1 MSKNLFKKIG
11 ASFVAFTLAFS
22 CTSAVSATGDNSE
35 FKPTVTYNKGDYTF
49 GKISHPDKGVS
60 TTDGIVDY
68 LGGGNVGVTGQ
79 DQGATGQG
87 DAGQSYSWA
96 ATSYGDWMY
105 VGTCYA
111 ASGNTLA
118 LMDSALGSKFD
129 EEVMSAA
136 LKTLYNGTFF
146 YGHEKEDGTADDDSL
161 GILVKINVKTGEVK
175 LLMSASTTGQSP
187 TFRNAIT
194 YKDKLYFCGSVTNK
208 GLKMGL
214 PAIYCI
220 DPKTDDIK
228 CVYTGL
234 APAELGAAYKEGICS
249 GIRGMTEFNGKFIA
263 SCVGLNGPY
272 ILESTDPSAGQSSF
286 KKIATK
292 EDLFNYPAYH
302 FSDSIYGGSIW
313 EMVEFNNS
321 LYVALC
327 TGTEE
332 NKPNEKSMQSFAIVR
347 GDRKSDGTW
356 TWTPVVGDKADG
368 AKYTFGIDPER
379 TRAGACNLV
388 VYKDHL
394 YIGEYEDIEI
404 ALKDL
409 LFNTNVE
416 FMANNIEQS
425 VSLYRMDKD
434 ENMEL
439 VVGDAT
445 QMFPKGGISGISS
458 GFGHRENQYIWQ
470 SKVYDGKLYFGTFDS
485 SSLLQPL
492 GQFTN
497 GDLLKMSKEEWKSQ
511 LNYLKVFIEL
521 LLSKY
526 IEYPTQPATVA
537 ETDSSLT
544 ASEKVQKAIESAS
557 KRYSGTQ
564 TASAAS
570 DNNVETIK
578 LTTEQINTLVKGI
591 EDGSIKANS
600 LNKKISA
607 ELFTI
612 ISGMDP
618 MADSLNKKGTQEFV
632 DQYVEVYEYYNEI
645 SANIPDDLKKLFD
658 ILITATKKDN
668 LIAFGKLLKYL
679 STAQRGFDMYVT
691 SDGETFS
698 TITTNG
704 FNDPYNHGCRVFATG
719 DDWMAIGTANP
730 FYGTQLWKMTSPVKT
745 VEPTTPTD
753 PEKPDPSNPDQPS
766 EPDKP
771 SNPDQPSEP
780 DKPSNPDQ
788 PSEPDKPSNPDQPSE
803 PEKPSNPDQP
813 SEPDKPSNPDQ
824 PTEPGKPSDSDKPA
838 ITVKPSNSDKKDTTT
853 VTTKTDSKK
862 ATAKTGDST
871 DIATL
876 LVTTIGSLAL
886 LIGAAFVLRKKKTNA

>member
-1 MSKNLFKKIG
+1 
-11 ASFVAFTLAFS
+11 
-22 CTSAVSATGDNSE
+22 
-35 FKPTVTYNKGDYTF
+35 
-49 GKISHPDKGVS
+49 
-60 TTDGIVDY
+60 
-68 LGGGNVGVTGQ
+68 
-79 DQGATGQG
+79 
-87 DAGQSYSWA
+87 
-96 ATSYGDWMY
+96 
-105 VGTCYA
+105 
-111 ASGNTLA
+111 
-118 LMDSALGSKFD
+118 
-129 EEVMSAA
+129 
-136 LKTLYNGTFF
+136 
-146 YGHEKEDGTADDDSL
+146 
-161 GILVKINVKTGEVK
+161 
-175 LLMSASTTGQSP
+175 
-187 TFRNAIT
+187 
-194 YKDKLYFCGSVTNK
+194 
-208 GLKMGL
+208 
-214 PAIYCI
+214 
-220 DPKTDDIK
+220 
-228 CVYTGL
+228 
-234 APAELGAAYKEGICS
+234 
-249 GIRGMTEFNGKFIA
+249 
-263 SCVGLNGPY
+263 
-272 ILESTDPSAGQSSF
+272 
-286 KKIATK
+286 
-292 EDLFNYPAYH
+292 
-302 FSDSIYGGSIW
+302 
-313 EMVEFNNS
+313 
-321 LYVALC
+321 
-327 TGTEE
+327 
-332 NKPNEKSMQSFAIVR
+332 
-347 GDRKSDGTW
+347 
-356 TWTPVVGDKADG
+356 
-368 AKYTFGIDPER
+368 
-379 TRAGACNLV
+379 
-388 VYKDHL
+388 
-394 YIGEYEDIEI
+394 
-404 ALKDL
+404 
-409 LFNTNVE
+409 
-416 FMANNIEQS
+416 
-425 VSLYRMDKD
+425 
-434 ENMEL
+434 MEL

-780 DKPSNPDQ
+780 
-788 PSEPDKPSNPDQPSE
+788 
-803 PEKPSNPDQP
+803 EKPSNPDQP

>member
-1 MSKNLFKKIG
+1 MNNSLFKKVG
-11 ASFVAFTLAFS
+11 ASFVALTLAFS
-22 CTSAVSATGDNSE
+22 CTSAVSATGNNSE
-35 FKPTVTYNKGDYTF
+35 FTPSVTYSKGDYTF
-49 GKISHPDKGVS
+49 GKISHPDKAQA
-60 TTDGIVDY
+60 TTDGLVDY
-68 LGGGNVGVTGQ
+68 LGDGKVAVTGQ
-79 DQGATGQG
+79 DPAATGQG
-87 DAGQSYSWA
+87 DQGQSYSWA
-96 ATSYGDWMY
+96 AVGYGDWMY

-111 ASGNTLA
+111 ASGSTIQ
-118 LMDSALGSKFD
+118 LMGSALGSKLD
-129 EEVMSAA
+129 KEVMAAA

-146 YGHEKEDGTADDDSL
+146 YGHEKEDGTPDADSK
-161 GILVKINVKTGEVK
+161 GILVKINVKTGELK
-175 LLMSASTTGQSP
+175 LLMSESTTGQSP
-187 TFRNAIT
+187 TFRNAIE
-194 YKDKLYFCGSVTNK
+194 YKDKLYFCGAIANK
-208 GLKMGL
+208 GSRMSL

-234 APAELGAAYKEGICS
+234 TPAELGAAYKEGICN
-249 GIRGMTEFNGKFIA
+249 GIRGMTEFDGKFIA

-286 KKIATK
+286 KKIATMQ
-292 EDLFNYPAYH
+292 DLYNYPAYH
-302 FSDSIYGGSIW
+302 FTDSIYGGSIW

-327 TGTEE
+327 TGTLE
-332 NKPNEKSMQSFAIVR
+332 NKPDEKSMQSFAIVR

-379 TRAGACNLV
+379 TRAGACHLV

-404 ALKDL
+404 ALNDL
-409 LFNTNVE
+409 LFHTNLE

-425 VSLYRMDKD
+425 VSLYRMDKN

-439 VVGDAT
+439 IVGDAT
-445 QMFPKGGISGISS
+445 KMFPKGGISGLSS

-470 SKVYDGKLYFGTFDS
+470 SKVYDGKLYLGTFDS

-521 LLSKY
+521 VLSKY
-526 IEYPTQPATVA
+526 VEYPTQPITAA
-537 ETDSSLT
+537 ETGADEAKVEEDTEEETDLT

-557 KRYSGTQ
+557 KRYSGAQ
-564 TASAAS
+564 AASAAS

-578 LTTEQINTLVKGI
+578 LTTEQINTLVKGL
-591 EDGSIKANS
+591 EDGSIKENS
-600 LNKKISA
+600 LNNELSA

-618 MADSLNKKGTQEFV
+618 MADSLDKKGSQDFV
-632 DQYVEVYEYYNEI
+632 DQYADVYEYYNEF
-645 SANIPDDLKKLFD
+645 SSSLPDKLKALFD

-668 LIAFGKLLKYL
+668 LIAFGKLIKYL

-719 DDWMAIGTANP
+719 ADWMAIGTANP
-730 FYGTQLWKMTSPVKT
+730 FNGTQLWKMTSPVKT

-753 PEKPDPSNPDQPS
+753 PEKPKPT
-766 EPDKP
+766 EPEKP
-771 SNPDQPSEP
+771 N
-780 DKPSNPDQ
+780 
-788 PSEPDKPSNPDQPSE
+788 PSE
-803 PEKPSNPDQP
+803 PEKPNP
-813 SEPDKPSNPDQ
+813 S
-824 PTEPGKPSDSDKPA
+824 EPGKPSDTDKPN
-838 ITVKPSNSDKKDTTT
+838 ITVKPSDTDKTGTT
-853 VTTKTDSKK
+853 VTTKTDDKK
-862 ATAKTGDST
+862 GTTKTGDST
-871 DIATL
+871 DITTS
-876 LVTTIGSLAL
+876 LVATIGSLAL
-886 LIGAAFVLRKKKTNA
+886 LVGCAYVLRKKKVRA

>member
-1 MSKNLFKKIG
+1 MKHSLFKKFG
-11 ASFVAFTLAFS
+11 ASFVALTLAFS
-22 CTSAVSATGDNSE
+22 CTSAVSAAGDTSE
-35 FKPTVTYNKGDYTF
+35 FQPKVTYSNGNYTF
-49 GKISHPDKGVS
+49 AKLSHPDKAVS
-60 TTDGIVDY
+60 TPDGIVDY
-68 LGGGNVGVTGQ
+68 LGGGNVGVTGEN
-79 DQGATGQG
+79 GATGQG
-87 DAGQSYSWA
+87 DQGQSYAWSA
-96 ATSYGDWMY
+96 ASYGDWMY

-111 ASGNTLA
+111 AMGNTLT
-118 LMDSALGSKFD
+118 LMDTTLGDKFD
-129 EEVMSAA
+129 KEVMTAA
-136 LKTLYNGTFF
+136 LKAMFNGTFF
-146 YGHEKEDGTADDDSL
+146 YGHEKEDGTADEDSD
-161 GILVKINVKTGEVK
+161 GILIKVNVKTGETK
-175 LLMSASTTGQSP
+175 LLMSKSLNGKGP
-187 TFRNAIT
+187 LFRNAMR
-194 YKDKLYFCGSVTNK
+194 YKDKLYFCGAVAEK
-208 GLKMGL
+208 GSRASL
-214 PAIYCI
+214 PSIYCI

-228 CVYTGL
+228 RVYTGMTL
-234 APAELGAAYKEGICS
+234 QEYGQAYKEGYNT
-249 GIRGMTEFNGKFIA
+249 GIRGMTVFDGKFIA

-302 FSDSIYGGSIW
+302 FTDSIYGGSIW

-327 TGTEE
+327 TGTLE
-332 NKPNEKSMQSFAIVR
+332 NKPDEKSMQSFAIVR

-356 TWTPVVGDKADG
+356 KWTPVVGDKADG

-404 ALKDL
+404 ALNDL
-409 LFNTNVE
+409 LFKTNVE

-425 VSLYRMDKD
+425 VSLYRMDKN

-439 VVGDAT
+439 IVGDAT
-445 QMFPKGGISGISS
+445 KMFPKGGISGISS

-485 SSLLQPL
+485 SSLLQPI
-492 GQFTN
+492 GQLSN

-526 IEYPTQPATVA
+526 IEYPTQPITAA
-537 ETDSSLT
+537 ETDSDEAKVEEDTKEVDLT

-557 KRYSGTQ
+557 KRYSGAQ

-570 DNNVETIK
+570 NDNVETIK
-578 LTTEQINTLVKGI
+578 LTTEQINSLVKGL

-600 LNKKISA
+600 LNTELSA
-607 ELFTI
+607 DLFTI

-618 MADSLNKKGTQEFV
+618 MADSLNEKGSQDFV
-632 DQYVEVYEYYNEI
+632 DQYADVYEYYNEF
-645 SANIPDDLKKLFD
+645 SSSLPDDVKKLFD

-704 FNDPYNHGCRVFATG
+704 FNDPYNHGLRVFATG
-719 DDWMAIGTANP
+719 ADWMAIGTANP
-730 FYGTQLWKMTSPVKT
+730 FNGTQLWKMTSPVKT
-745 VEPTTPTD
+745 VEPTKPTE
-753 PEKPDPSNPDQPS
+753 PEKPN
-766 EPDKP
+766 
-771 SNPDQPSEP
+771 
-780 DKPSNPDQ
+780 
-788 PSEPDKPSNPDQPSE
+788 PSE
-803 PEKPSNPDQP
+803 PEKPN
-813 SEPDKPSNPDQ
+813 
-824 PTEPGKPSDSDKPA
+824 PSDSEKPN
-838 ITVKPSNSDKKDTTT
+838 ITVTPSDSDKKDTTA
-853 VTTKTDSKK
+853 VTTKTDDKK
-862 ATAKTGDST
+862 GTAKTGDST
-871 DIATL
+871 DVTTSLIA
-876 LVTTIGSLAL
+876 TIGSLAL
-886 LIGAAFVLRKKKTNA
+886 LVGCAYVLRKKKIRA

>member
-1 MSKNLFKKIG
+1 MNNSLFKKVG
-11 ASFVAFTLAFS
+11 ASFVALTLAFS
-22 CTSAVSATGDNSE
+22 CTSAVSATGNNSE
-35 FKPTVTYNKGDYTF
+35 FTPSVTYSKGDYTF
-49 GKISHPDKGVS
+49 GKISHPDKAQA
-60 TTDGIVDY
+60 TTDGLVDY
-68 LGGGNVGVTGQ
+68 LGGGKVGVTGQ

-87 DAGQSYSWA
+87 DQGQSYSWA
-96 ATSYGDWMY
+96 AVGYGDWMY

-111 ASGNTLA
+111 ASGSTIQ
-118 LMDSALGSKFD
+118 LMGSALGSKLD
-129 EEVMSAA
+129 KEVMSAA

-146 YGHEKEDGTADDDSL
+146 YGHEKEDGTPDEDSK
-161 GILVKINVKTGEVK
+161 GILVKINVKTGELK
-175 LLMSASTTGQSP
+175 LLMSNSTTGQSP
-187 TFRNAIT
+187 TFRNAIE
-194 YKDKLYFCGSVTNK
+194 YKDKLYFCGAVAEK
-208 GLKMGL
+208 GSRASL
-214 PAIYCI
+214 PSIYCI

-228 CVYTGL
+228 RVYTGMTL
-234 APAELGAAYKEGICS
+234 QEYGQAYKEGYNT
-249 GIRGMTEFNGKFIA
+249 GIRGMTVFDGKFIA

-302 FSDSIYGGSIW
+302 FTDSIYGGSIW

-327 TGTEE
+327 TGTLE
-332 NKPNEKSMQSFAIVR
+332 NKPDEKSMQSFAIVR

-356 TWTPVVGDKADG
+356 KWTPVVGDKADG

-404 ALKDL
+404 ALNDL
-409 LFNTNVE
+409 LFKANIE
-416 FMANNIEQS
+416 FMANNLEQS

-445 QMFPKGGISGISS
+445 KMFPKGGISGISS

-485 SSLLQPL
+485 SSLLQPI
-492 GQFTN
+492 GQLSN

-526 IEYPTQPATVA
+526 IEYPTQPITAA
-537 ETDSSLT
+537 ETDSDEAKVEEDTKEVDLT

-557 KRYSGTQ
+557 KRYSGAQ

-570 DNNVETIK
+570 NDNVETIK
-578 LTTEQINTLVKGI
+578 LTTEQINSLVKGL

-600 LNKKISA
+600 LNTELSA
-607 ELFTI
+607 DLFTI

-618 MADSLNKKGTQEFV
+618 MADSLNEKGSQDFV
-632 DQYVEVYEYYNEI
+632 DQYADVYEYYNEF
-645 SANIPDDLKKLFD
+645 SSSLPDDVKKLFD

-704 FNDPYNHGCRVFATG
+704 FNDPYNHGLRVFATG
-719 DDWMAIGTANP
+719 ADWMAIGTANP
-730 FYGTQLWKMTSPVKT
+730 FNGTQLWKMTSPVKT
-745 VEPTTPTD
+745 VEPTKPTE
-753 PEKPDPSNPDQPS
+753 PEKPN
-766 EPDKP
+766 
-771 SNPDQPSEP
+771 
-780 DKPSNPDQ
+780 
-788 PSEPDKPSNPDQPSE
+788 PSE
-803 PEKPSNPDQP
+803 PEKPN
-813 SEPDKPSNPDQ
+813 
-824 PTEPGKPSDSDKPA
+824 PSDSEKPN
-838 ITVKPSNSDKKDTTT
+838 ITVTPSDSDKKDTTA
-853 VTTKTDSKK
+853 VTTKTDDKK
-862 ATAKTGDST
+862 GTAKTGDST
-871 DIATL
+871 DVTTSLIA
-876 LVTTIGSLAL
+876 TIGSLAL
-886 LIGAAFVLRKKKTNA
+886 LVGCAYVLRKKKIGA

>member
-1 MSKNLFKKIG
+1 MNNSLFKKVG
-11 ASFVAFTLAFS
+11 ASFVALTLAFS
-22 CTSAVSATGDNSE
+22 CTSAVSATGNNSE
-35 FKPTVTYNKGDYTF
+35 FTPSVTYSKGDYTF
-49 GKISHPDKGVS
+49 GKISHPDKAQA
-60 TTDGIVDY
+60 TTDGLVDY
-68 LGGGNVGVTGQ
+68 LGGGKVGVTGQ

-87 DAGQSYSWA
+87 DQGQSYSWA
-96 ATSYGDWMY
+96 AVGYGDWMY

-111 ASGNTLA
+111 ASGSTIQ
-118 LMDSALGSKFD
+118 LMGSALGSKLD
-129 EEVMSAA
+129 KEVMSAA

-146 YGHEKEDGTADDDSL
+146 YGHEKEDGTPDEDSK
-161 GILVKINVKTGEVK
+161 GILVKINVKTGELK
-175 LLMSASTTGQSP
+175 LLMSNSTTGQSP
-187 TFRNAIT
+187 TFRNAIE
-194 YKDKLYFCGSVTNK
+194 YKDKLYFCGAVAEK
-208 GLKMGL
+208 GSRASL
-214 PAIYCI
+214 PSIYCI

-228 CVYTGL
+228 RVYTGMTL
-234 APAELGAAYKEGICS
+234 QEYGQAYKEGYNT
-249 GIRGMTEFNGKFIA
+249 GIRGMTVFDGKFIA

-272 ILESTDPSAGQSSF
+272 ILESTNPSAGQSSF

-302 FSDSIYGGSIW
+302 FTDSIYGGSIW

-327 TGTEE
+327 TGTLE
-332 NKPNEKSMQSFAIVR
+332 NKPDEKSMQSFAIVR

-356 TWTPVVGDKADG
+356 KWTPVVGDKADG

-404 ALKDL
+404 ALNDL
-409 LFNTNVE
+409 LFKTNVE

-425 VSLYRMDKD
+425 VSLYRMDKN

-439 VVGDAT
+439 IVGDAT
-445 QMFPKGGISGISS
+445 KMFPKGGISGISS

-485 SSLLQPL
+485 SSLLQPI
-492 GQFTN
+492 GQLSN

-526 IEYPTQPATVA
+526 IEYPTQPITAA
-537 ETDSSLT
+537 ETDSDEAKVEEDTKEVDLT

-557 KRYSGTQ
+557 KRYSGAQ

-570 DNNVETIK
+570 NDNVETIK
-578 LTTEQINTLVKGI
+578 LTTEQINSLVKGL

-600 LNKKISA
+600 LNTELSA
-607 ELFTI
+607 DLFTI

-618 MADSLNKKGTQEFV
+618 MADSLNEKGSQDFV
-632 DQYVEVYEYYNEI
+632 DQYADVYEYYNEF
-645 SANIPDDLKKLFD
+645 SSSLPDDVKKLFD

-704 FNDPYNHGCRVFATG
+704 FNDPYNHGLRVFATG
-719 DDWMAIGTANP
+719 ADWMAIGTANP
-730 FYGTQLWKMTSPVKT
+730 FNGTQLWKMISPVKI
-745 VEPTTPTD
+745 VEPTKPTE
-753 PEKPDPSNPDQPS
+753 PEKPN
-766 EPDKP
+766 
-771 SNPDQPSEP
+771 
-780 DKPSNPDQ
+780 
-788 PSEPDKPSNPDQPSE
+788 PSE
-803 PEKPSNPDQP
+803 PEKPN
-813 SEPDKPSNPDQ
+813 
-824 PTEPGKPSDSDKPA
+824 PSDSEKPN
-838 ITVKPSNSDKKDTTT
+838 ITVTPSDSDKKDTTA
-853 VTTKTDSKK
+853 VTTKTDDKK
-862 ATAKTGDST
+862 GTAKTGDST
-871 DIATL
+871 D
-876 LVTTIGSLAL
+876 VTTSLIAIIGSLAL
-886 LIGAAFVLRKKKTNA
+886 LVGCAYVLRKKKIRA

>member
-1 MSKNLFKKIG
+1 MNNSLFKKVG
-11 ASFVAFTLAFS
+11 ASFVALTLAFS
-22 CTSAVSATGDNSE
+22 CTSAVSATGNNSE
-35 FKPTVTYNKGDYTF
+35 FTPSVTYSKGDYTF
-49 GKISHPDKGVS
+49 GKISHPDKAQA
-60 TTDGIVDY
+60 TTDGLVDY
-68 LGGGNVGVTGQ
+68 LGGGKVGVTGQ

-87 DAGQSYSWA
+87 DQGQSYSWA
-96 ATSYGDWMY
+96 AVGYGDWMY

-111 ASGNTLA
+111 ASGSTIQ
-118 LMDSALGSKFD
+118 LMGSALGSKLD
-129 EEVMSAA
+129 KEVMSAA

-146 YGHEKEDGTADDDSL
+146 YGHEKEDGTPDEDSK
-161 GILVKINVKTGEVK
+161 GILVKINVKTGELK
-175 LLMSASTTGQSP
+175 LLMSNSTTGQSP
-187 TFRNAIT
+187 TFRNAIE
-194 YKDKLYFCGSVTNK
+194 YKDKLYFCGAVAEK
-208 GLKMGL
+208 GSRASL
-214 PAIYCI
+214 PSIYCI

-228 CVYTGL
+228 RVYTGMTL
-234 APAELGAAYKEGICS
+234 QEYGQAYKEGYNT
-249 GIRGMTEFNGKFIA
+249 GIRGMTVFDGKFIA

-302 FSDSIYGGSIW
+302 FTDSIYGGSIW

-327 TGTEE
+327 TGTLE
-332 NKPNEKSMQSFAIVR
+332 NKPDEKSMQSFAIVR

-356 TWTPVVGDKADG
+356 KWTPVVGDKADG

-404 ALKDL
+404 ALNDL
-409 LFNTNVE
+409 LFKTNVE

-425 VSLYRMDKD
+425 VSLYRMDKN

-439 VVGDAT
+439 IVGDAT
-445 QMFPKGGISGISS
+445 KMFPKGGISGISS

-485 SSLLQPL
+485 SSLLQPI
-492 GQFTN
+492 GQLSN

-526 IEYPTQPATVA
+526 IEYPTQPITAA
-537 ETDSSLT
+537 ETDSDEAKVEEDTKDVNLT

-557 KRYSGTQ
+557 KRYSGAQ

-570 DNNVETIK
+570 NDNVETIK
-578 LTTEQINTLVKGI
+578 LTTEQINSLVKGL

-600 LNKKISA
+600 LNTELSA
-607 ELFTI
+607 DLFTI

-618 MADSLNKKGTQEFV
+618 MADSLNEKGSQDFV
-632 DQYVEVYEYYNEI
+632 DQYADVYEYYNEF
-645 SANIPDDLKKLFD
+645 SSSLPDDVKKLFD

-704 FNDPYNHGCRVFATG
+704 FNDPCNHGLRVFATG
-719 DDWMAIGTANP
+719 ADWMAIGTANP
-730 FYGTQLWKMTSPVKT
+730 FNGTQLWKMTSPVKT
-745 VEPTTPTD
+745 VEPTKPTE
-753 PEKPDPSNPDQPS
+753 PEKPN
-766 EPDKP
+766 
-771 SNPDQPSEP
+771 
-780 DKPSNPDQ
+780 
-788 PSEPDKPSNPDQPSE
+788 PSE
-803 PEKPSNPDQP
+803 PEKPN
-813 SEPDKPSNPDQ
+813 
-824 PTEPGKPSDSDKPA
+824 PSDSEKPN
-838 ITVKPSNSDKKDTTT
+838 ITVTPSDSDKKDTTA
-853 VTTKTDSKK
+853 VTTKTDDKK
-862 ATAKTGDST
+862 GTAKTGDST
-871 DIATL
+871 DVTTSLIA
-876 LVTTIGSLAL
+876 TIGSLAL
-886 LIGAAFVLRKKKTNA
+886 LVGCAYVLRKKKIRA

>member
-1 MSKNLFKKIG
+1 MNKSLFKRIG

-22 CTSAVSATGDNSE
+22 CTSAVSATGDTSE
-35 FKPTVTYNKGDYTF
+35 FKPSVTYSRGDYTF
-49 GKISHPDKGVS
+49 GKISHPDKAQA
-60 TTDGIVDY
+60 TTDGLVDY
-68 LGGGNVGVTGQ
+68 LGGGKVGVTGQ

-87 DAGQSYSWA
+87 DQGQSYSWA
-96 ATSYGDWMY
+96 AVGYGDWMY

-111 ASGNTLA
+111 ASGSTIQ
-118 LMDSALGSKFD
+118 LMGSALGSKLD
-129 EEVMSAA
+129 KEVMSAA

-146 YGHEKEDGTADDDSL
+146 YGHEKEDGTPDEDSK
-161 GILVKINVKTGEVK
+161 GILVKINVKTGELK
-175 LLMSASTTGQSP
+175 LLMSNSTTGQSP
-187 TFRNAIT
+187 TFRNAIE
-194 YKDKLYFCGSVTNK
+194 YKDKLYFCGAVAEK
-208 GLKMGL
+208 GSRAAL
-214 PAIYCI
+214 PSIYCV

-228 CVYTGL
+228 RVYTGMTL
-234 APAELGAAYKEGICS
+234 QEYGQAYKEGYNT
-249 GIRGMTEFNGKFIA
+249 GVRGMTVFDGKFIA

-302 FSDSIYGGSIW
+302 FTDSIYGGSIW

-327 TGTEE
+327 TGTLE
-332 NKPNEKSMQSFAIVR
+332 NKPDEKSMQSFAIVR

-356 TWTPVVGDKADG
+356 KWTPVVGDKADG

-404 ALKDL
+404 ALNDL
-409 LFNTNVE
+409 LFKTNVE

-425 VSLYRMDKD
+425 VSLYRMDKN

-439 VVGDAT
+439 IVGDAT
-445 QMFPKGGISGISS
+445 KMFPKGGISGISS

-485 SSLLQPL
+485 SSLLQPI
-492 GQFTN
+492 GQLSN

-526 IEYPTQPATVA
+526 IEYPTQPITAA
-537 ETDSSLT
+537 ETDSDEAKVEEDTKEVDLT

-557 KRYSGTQ
+557 KRYSGAQ

-570 DNNVETIK
+570 NDDVETIK
-578 LTTEQINTLVKGI
+578 LTTEQINTLVKGL

-600 LNKKISA
+600 LNNELSS

-618 MADSLNKKGTQEFV
+618 MADSLNKKGSQDFV
-632 DQYVEVYEYYNEI
+632 DQYADVYEYYNEF
-645 SANIPDDLKKLFD
+645 SSSLPDDVKKLFD

-704 FNDPYNHGCRVFATG
+704 FNDPYNHGLRVFATG
-719 DDWMAIGTANP
+719 ADWMAIGTANP
-730 FYGTQLWKMTSPVKT
+730 FNGTQLWKMTSPVKT
-745 VEPTTPTD
+745 VEPTKPTE
-753 PEKPDPSNPDQPS
+753 PEKPN
-766 EPDKP
+766 
-771 SNPDQPSEP
+771 
-780 DKPSNPDQ
+780 
-788 PSEPDKPSNPDQPSE
+788 PSE
-803 PEKPSNPDQP
+803 PEKPN
-813 SEPDKPSNPDQ
+813 
-824 PTEPGKPSDSDKPA
+824 PSDSEKPN
-838 ITVKPSNSDKKDTTT
+838 ITVTPSDSDKKDTTA
-853 VTTKTDSKK
+853 VTTKTDDKK
-862 ATAKTGDST
+862 GTAKTGDST
-871 DIATL
+871 DVTTSLIA
-876 LVTTIGSLAL
+876 TIGSLAL
-886 LIGAAFVLRKKKTNA
+886 LVGCAFVLRKKKIRA

>member
-1 MSKNLFKKIG
+1 MNNSLFKKVG
-11 ASFVAFTLAFS
+11 ASFVALTLAFS
-22 CTSAVSATGDNSE
+22 CTSAVSATGNNSE
-35 FKPTVTYNKGDYTF
+35 FTPSVTYSKGDYTF
-49 GKISHPDKGVS
+49 GKISHPDKAQA
-60 TTDGIVDY
+60 TTDGLVDY
-68 LGGGNVGVTGQ
+68 LGGGKVGVTGQ

-87 DAGQSYSWA
+87 DQGQSYSWA
-96 ATSYGDWMY
+96 AVGYGDWMY

-111 ASGNTLA
+111 ASGSTIQ
-118 LMDSALGSKFD
+118 LMGSALGSKLD
-129 EEVMSAA
+129 KEVMSAA

-146 YGHEKEDGTADDDSL
+146 YGHEKEDGTPDEDSK
-161 GILVKINVKTGEVK
+161 GILVKINVKTGELK
-175 LLMSASTTGQSP
+175 LLMSNSTTGQSP
-187 TFRNAIT
+187 TFRNAIE
-194 YKDKLYFCGSVTNK
+194 YKDKLYFCGAVAEK
-208 GLKMGL
+208 GSRASL
-214 PAIYCI
+214 PSIYCI

-228 CVYTGL
+228 RVYTGMTL
-234 APAELGAAYKEGICS
+234 QEYGQAYKEGYNT
-249 GIRGMTEFNGKFIA
+249 GIRGMTVFDGKFIA

-302 FSDSIYGGSIW
+302 FTDSIYGGSIW

-327 TGTEE
+327 TGTLE
-332 NKPNEKSMQSFAIVR
+332 NKPDEKSMQSFAIVR

-356 TWTPVVGDKADG
+356 KWTPVVGDKADG

-404 ALKDL
+404 ALNDL
-409 LFNTNVE
+409 LFKTNVE

-425 VSLYRMDKD
+425 VSLYRMDKN

-439 VVGDAT
+439 IVGDAT
-445 QMFPKGGISGISS
+445 KMFPKGGISGISS

-485 SSLLQPL
+485 SSLLQPI
-492 GQFTN
+492 GQLSN

-526 IEYPTQPATVA
+526 IEYPTQPITAA
-537 ETDSSLT
+537 ETDSDEAKVEEDTKEVDLT

-557 KRYSGTQ
+557 KRYSGAQ

-570 DNNVETIK
+570 NDNVETIK
-578 LTTEQINTLVKGI
+578 LTTEQINSLVKGL

-600 LNKKISA
+600 LNTELSA
-607 ELFTI
+607 DLFTI

-618 MADSLNKKGTQEFV
+618 MADSLNEKGSQDFV
-632 DQYVEVYEYYNEI
+632 DQYADVYEYYNEF
-645 SANIPDDLKKLFD
+645 SSSLPDDVKKLFD

-704 FNDPYNHGCRVFATG
+704 FNDPYNHGLRVFATG
-719 DDWMAIGTANP
+719 ADWMAIGTANP
-730 FYGTQLWKMTSPVKT
+730 FNGTQLWKMTSPVKT
-745 VEPTTPTD
+745 VEPTKPTE
-753 PEKPDPSNPDQPS
+753 PEKPN
-766 EPDKP
+766 
-771 SNPDQPSEP
+771 
-780 DKPSNPDQ
+780 
-788 PSEPDKPSNPDQPSE
+788 PSE
-803 PEKPSNPDQP
+803 PEKPNPFD
-813 SEPDKPSNPDQ
+813 SEKPNI
-824 PTEPGKPSDSDKPA
+824 TVTPSD
-838 ITVKPSNSDKKDTTT
+838 SDKKDTTA
-853 VTTKTDSKK
+853 VTTKTDDKK
-862 ATAKTGDST
+862 GTAKTGDST
-871 DIATL
+871 DVTTSLIA
-876 LVTTIGSLAL
+876 TIGSLAL
-886 LIGAAFVLRKKKTNA
+886 LVGCAYVLRKKKIGA

>member
-1 MSKNLFKKIG
+1 MNNSLFKKVG
-11 ASFVAFTLAFS
+11 ASFVALTLAFS
-22 CTSAVSATGDNSE
+22 CTSAVSATGNNSE
-35 FKPTVTYNKGDYTF
+35 FTPSVTYSKGDYTF
-49 GKISHPDKGVS
+49 GKISHPDKAQA
-60 TTDGIVDY
+60 TTDGLVDY
-68 LGGGNVGVTGQ
+68 LGGGKVGVTGQ

-87 DAGQSYSWA
+87 DQGQSYSWA
-96 ATSYGDWMY
+96 AVGYGDWMY

-111 ASGNTLA
+111 ASGSTIQ
-118 LMDSALGSKFD
+118 LMGSALGSKLD
-129 EEVMSAA
+129 KEVMSAA

-146 YGHEKEDGTADDDSL
+146 YGHEKEDGTPDEDSK
-161 GILVKINVKTGEVK
+161 GILVKINVKTGELK
-175 LLMSASTTGQSP
+175 LLMSNSTTGQSP
-187 TFRNAIT
+187 TFRNAIE
-194 YKDKLYFCGSVTNK
+194 YKDKLYFCGAVAEK
-208 GLKMGL
+208 GSRASL
-214 PAIYCI
+214 PSIYCI

-228 CVYTGL
+228 RVYTGMTL
-234 APAELGAAYKEGICS
+234 QEYGQAYKEGYNT
-249 GIRGMTEFNGKFIA
+249 GIRGMTVFDGKFIA

-302 FSDSIYGGSIW
+302 FTDSIYGGSIW
-313 EMVEFNNS
+313 EIVEFNNS

-327 TGTEE
+327 TGTLE
-332 NKPNEKSMQSFAIVR
+332 NKPDEKSMQSFAIVR

-356 TWTPVVGDKADG
+356 KWTPVVGDKADG

-404 ALKDL
+404 ALNDL
-409 LFNTNVE
+409 LFKTNVE

-425 VSLYRMDKD
+425 VSLYRMDKN

-439 VVGDAT
+439 IVGDAT
-445 QMFPKGGISGISS
+445 KMFPKGGISGISS

-485 SSLLQPL
+485 SSLLQPI
-492 GQFTN
+492 GQLSN

-526 IEYPTQPATVA
+526 IEYPTQPITAA
-537 ETDSSLT
+537 ETDSDEAKVEEDTKEVDLT

-557 KRYSGTQ
+557 KRYSGAQ

-570 DNNVETIK
+570 NDNVETIK
-578 LTTEQINTLVKGI
+578 LTTEQINSLVKGL

-600 LNKKISA
+600 LNTELSA
-607 ELFTI
+607 DLFTI

-618 MADSLNKKGTQEFV
+618 MADSLNEKGSQDFV
-632 DQYVEVYEYYNEI
+632 DQYADVYEYYNEF
-645 SANIPDDLKKLFD
+645 SSSLPDDVKKLFD

-704 FNDPYNHGCRVFATG
+704 FNDPYNHGLRVFATG
-719 DDWMAIGTANP
+719 ADWMAIGTANP
-730 FYGTQLWKMTSPVKT
+730 FNGTQLWKMTSPVKT
-745 VEPTTPTD
+745 VEPTKPTE
-753 PEKPDPSNPDQPS
+753 PEKPN
-766 EPDKP
+766 
-771 SNPDQPSEP
+771 
-780 DKPSNPDQ
+780 
-788 PSEPDKPSNPDQPSE
+788 PSE
-803 PEKPSNPDQP
+803 PEKPN
-813 SEPDKPSNPDQ
+813 
-824 PTEPGKPSDSDKPA
+824 PSDSEKPN
-838 ITVKPSNSDKKDTTT
+838 ITVTPSDSDKKDTTA
-853 VTTKTDSKK
+853 VTTKTDDKK
-862 ATAKTGDST
+862 GTAKTGDST
-871 DIATL
+871 DVTTSLIA
-876 LVTTIGSLAL
+876 TIGSLAL
-886 LIGAAFVLRKKKTNA
+886 LVGCAYVLRKKKIRA

>member
-1 MSKNLFKKIG
+1 MNNSLFKKVG
-11 ASFVAFTLAFS
+11 ASFVALTLAFS
-22 CTSAVSATGDNSE
+22 CTSAVSATGNNSE
-35 FKPTVTYNKGDYTF
+35 FTPSVTYSKGDYTF
-49 GKISHPDKGVS
+49 GKISHPDKAQA
-60 TTDGIVDY
+60 TTDGLVDY
-68 LGGGNVGVTGQ
+68 LGGGKVGVTGQ

-87 DAGQSYSWA
+87 DQGQSYSWA
-96 ATSYGDWMY
+96 AVGYGDWMY

-111 ASGNTLA
+111 ASGSTIQ
-118 LMDSALGSKFD
+118 LMGSALGSKLD
-129 EEVMSAA
+129 KEVMSAA

-146 YGHEKEDGTADDDSL
+146 YGHEKEDGTPDEDSK
-161 GILVKINVKTGEVK
+161 GILVKINVKTGELK
-175 LLMSASTTGQSP
+175 LLMSNSTTGQSP
-187 TFRNAIT
+187 TFRNAIE
-194 YKDKLYFCGSVTNK
+194 YKDKLYFCGAVAEK
-208 GLKMGL
+208 GSRAAL
-214 PAIYCI
+214 PSIYCV

-228 CVYTGL
+228 RVYTGMTL
-234 APAELGAAYKEGICS
+234 QEYGQAYKEGYNT
-249 GIRGMTEFNGKFIA
+249 GIRGMTVFDGKFIA

-302 FSDSIYGGSIW
+302 FTDSIYGGSIW

-327 TGTEE
+327 TGTLE
-332 NKPNEKSMQSFAIVR
+332 NKPDEKSMQSFAIVR

-356 TWTPVVGDKADG
+356 KWTPVVGDKADG

-404 ALKDL
+404 ALNDL
-409 LFNTNVE
+409 LFKTNVE

-425 VSLYRMDKD
+425 VSLYRMDKN

-439 VVGDAT
+439 IVGDAT
-445 QMFPKGGISGISS
+445 KMFPKGGISGISS

-485 SSLLQPL
+485 SSLLQPI
-492 GQFTN
+492 GQLSN

-526 IEYPTQPATVA
+526 IEYPTQPITAA
-537 ETDSSLT
+537 ETDSDEAKVEEDTKEVDLT

-557 KRYSGTQ
+557 KRYSGAQ

-570 DNNVETIK
+570 NDNVETIK
-578 LTTEQINTLVKGI
+578 LTTEQINSLVKGL

-600 LNKKISA
+600 LNTELSA
-607 ELFTI
+607 DLFTI

-618 MADSLNKKGTQEFV
+618 MADSLNEKGSQDFV
-632 DQYVEVYEYYNEI
+632 DQYADVYEYYNEF
-645 SANIPDDLKKLFD
+645 SSSLPDDVKKLFD

-704 FNDPYNHGCRVFATG
+704 FNDPYNHGLRVFATG
-719 DDWMAIGTANP
+719 ADWMAIGTANP
-730 FYGTQLWKMTSPVKT
+730 FNGTQLWKMTSPVKT
-745 VEPTTPTD
+745 VEPTKPTE
-753 PEKPDPSNPDQPS
+753 PEKPN
-766 EPDKP
+766 
-771 SNPDQPSEP
+771 
-780 DKPSNPDQ
+780 
-788 PSEPDKPSNPDQPSE
+788 PSE
-803 PEKPSNPDQP
+803 PEKPN
-813 SEPDKPSNPDQ
+813 
-824 PTEPGKPSDSDKPA
+824 PSDSEKPN
-838 ITVKPSNSDKKDTTT
+838 ITVTPSDSDKKDTTA
-853 VTTKTDSKK
+853 VTTKNDDKK
-862 ATAKTGDST
+862 GTAKTGDST
-871 DIATL
+871 DVTTSLIA
-876 LVTTIGSLAL
+876 TIGSLAL
-886 LIGAAFVLRKKKTNA
+886 LVGCAYVLRKKKIRA

>member
-1 MSKNLFKKIG
+1 MNNSLFKKVG
-11 ASFVAFTLAFS
+11 ASFVALTLAFS
-22 CTSAVSATGDNSE
+22 CTSAVSATGNKSE
-35 FKPTVTYNKGDYTF
+35 FTPSVTYSKGDYTF
-49 GKISHPDKGVS
+49 GKISHPDKAQA
-60 TTDGIVDY
+60 TTDGLVDY
-68 LGGGNVGVTGQ
+68 LGGGKVGVTGQ

-87 DAGQSYSWA
+87 DQGQSYSWA
-96 ATSYGDWMY
+96 AVGYGDWMY

-111 ASGNTLA
+111 ASGSTIQ
-118 LMDSALGSKFD
+118 LMGSALGSKLD
-129 EEVMSAA
+129 KEVMSAA

-146 YGHEKEDGTADDDSL
+146 YGHEKEDGTPDEDSK
-161 GILVKINVKTGEVK
+161 GILVKINVKTGELK
-175 LLMSASTTGQSP
+175 LLMSNSTTGQSP
-187 TFRNAIT
+187 TFRNAIE
-194 YKDKLYFCGSVTNK
+194 YKDKLYFCGAVAEK
-208 GLKMGL
+208 GSRASL
-214 PAIYCI
+214 PSIYCI

-228 CVYTGL
+228 RVYTGMTL
-234 APAELGAAYKEGICS
+234 QEYGQAYKEGYNT
-249 GIRGMTEFNGKFIA
+249 GIRGMTVFDGKFIA

-302 FSDSIYGGSIW
+302 FTDSIYGGSIW

-327 TGTEE
+327 TGTLE
-332 NKPNEKSMQSFAIVR
+332 NKPDEKSMQSFAIVR

-356 TWTPVVGDKADG
+356 KWTPVVGDKADG

-404 ALKDL
+404 ALNDL
-409 LFNTNVE
+409 LFKTNVE

-425 VSLYRMDKD
+425 VSLYRMDKN

-439 VVGDAT
+439 IVGDAT
-445 QMFPKGGISGISS
+445 KMFPKGGISGISS

-485 SSLLQPL
+485 SSLLQPI
-492 GQFTN
+492 GQLSN

-526 IEYPTQPATVA
+526 IEYPTQPITAA
-537 ETDSSLT
+537 ETDSDEAKVEEDTKEVDLT

-557 KRYSGTQ
+557 KRYSGAQ

-570 DNNVETIK
+570 NDNVETIK
-578 LTTEQINTLVKGI
+578 LTTEQINSLVKGL
-591 EDGSIKANS
+591 EDGSINANS
-600 LNKKISA
+600 LNTELSA
-607 ELFTI
+607 DLFTI

-618 MADSLNKKGTQEFV
+618 MADSLNEKGSQDFV
-632 DQYVEVYEYYNEI
+632 DQYADVYEYYNEF
-645 SANIPDDLKKLFD
+645 SSSLPDDVKKLFD

-704 FNDPYNHGCRVFATG
+704 FNDPYNHGLRVFATG
-719 DDWMAIGTANP
+719 ADWMAIGTANP
-730 FYGTQLWKMTSPVKT
+730 FNGTQLWKMTSPVKT
-745 VEPTTPTD
+745 VEPTKPTE
-753 PEKPDPSNPDQPS
+753 PEKPN
-766 EPDKP
+766 
-771 SNPDQPSEP
+771 
-780 DKPSNPDQ
+780 
-788 PSEPDKPSNPDQPSE
+788 PSE
-803 PEKPSNPDQP
+803 PEKPN
-813 SEPDKPSNPDQ
+813 
-824 PTEPGKPSDSDKPA
+824 PSDSEKPN
-838 ITVKPSNSDKKDTTT
+838 ITVTPSDSDKKDTTA
-853 VTTKTDSKK
+853 VTTKTDDKK
-862 ATAKTGDST
+862 GTAKTGDST
-871 DIATL
+871 DVTTSLIA
-876 LVTTIGSLAL
+876 TIGSLAL
-886 LIGAAFVLRKKKTNA
+886 LVGCAYVLRKKKIRA

>member
-1 MSKNLFKKIG
+1 MNNSLFKKVG
-11 ASFVAFTLAFS
+11 ASFVALTLAFS
-22 CTSAVSATGDNSE
+22 CTSAVSATGNNSE
-35 FKPTVTYNKGDYTF
+35 FTPSVTYSKGDYTF
-49 GKISHPDKGVS
+49 GKISHPDKAQA
-60 TTDGIVDY
+60 TTDGLVDY
-68 LGGGNVGVTGQ
+68 LGGGKVGVTGQ

-87 DAGQSYSWA
+87 DQGQSYSWA
-96 ATSYGDWMY
+96 AVGYGDWMY

-111 ASGNTLA
+111 ASGSTIQ
-118 LMDSALGSKFD
+118 LMGSALGSKLD
-129 EEVMSAA
+129 KEVMSAA

-146 YGHEKEDGTADDDSL
+146 YGHEKEDGTPDEDSK
-161 GILVKINVKTGEVK
+161 GILVKINVKTGELK
-175 LLMSASTTGQSP
+175 LLMSNSTTGQSP
-187 TFRNAIT
+187 TFRNAIE
-194 YKDKLYFCGSVTNK
+194 YKDKLYFCGAVAEK
-208 GLKMGL
+208 GSRASL
-214 PAIYCI
+214 PSIYCI

-228 CVYTGL
+228 RVYTGMTL
-234 APAELGAAYKEGICS
+234 QEYGQAYKEGYNT
-249 GIRGMTEFNGKFIA
+249 GIRGMTVFDGKFIA

-302 FSDSIYGGSIW
+302 FTDSIYGGSIW

-327 TGTEE
+327 TGTLE
-332 NKPNEKSMQSFAIVR
+332 NKPDEKSMQSFAIVR

-356 TWTPVVGDKADG
+356 KWTPVVGDKADG

-404 ALKDL
+404 ALNDL
-409 LFNTNVE
+409 LFKTNVE

-425 VSLYRMDKD
+425 VSLYRMDKN

-439 VVGDAT
+439 IVGDAT
-445 QMFPKGGISGISS
+445 KMFPKGGISGISS

-485 SSLLQPL
+485 SSLLQPI
-492 GQFTN
+492 GQLSN

-526 IEYPTQPATVA
+526 IEYPTQPITAA
-537 ETDSSLT
+537 ETDSDEAKVEEDTKEVDLT

-557 KRYSGTQ
+557 KRYSGAQ

-570 DNNVETIK
+570 NDNVETIK
-578 LTTEQINTLVKGI
+578 LTTEQINSLVKGL

-600 LNKKISA
+600 LNTELSA
-607 ELFTI
+607 DLFTI

-618 MADSLNKKGTQEFV
+618 MADSLNEKGSQDFV
-632 DQYVEVYEYYNEI
+632 DQYADVYEYYNEF
-645 SANIPDDLKKLFD
+645 SSSLPDDVKKLFD

-704 FNDPYNHGCRVFATG
+704 FNDPYNHGLRVFATG
-719 DDWMAIGTANP
+719 ADWMAIGTANP
-730 FYGTQLWKMTSPVKT
+730 FNGTQLWKMTSPVKI
-745 VEPTTPTD
+745 VEPTKPTE
-753 PEKPDPSNPDQPS
+753 PEKPN
-766 EPDKP
+766 
-771 SNPDQPSEP
+771 
-780 DKPSNPDQ
+780 
-788 PSEPDKPSNPDQPSE
+788 PSE
-803 PEKPSNPDQP
+803 PEKPN
-813 SEPDKPSNPDQ
+813 
-824 PTEPGKPSDSDKPA
+824 PSDSEKPN
-838 ITVKPSNSDKKDTTT
+838 ITVTPSDSDKKDTTT
-853 VTTKTDSKK
+853 VTTKTDDKK
-862 ATAKTGDST
+862 GTAKTGDST
-871 DIATL
+871 DVTTSLIA
-876 LVTTIGSLAL
+876 TIGSLAL
-886 LIGAAFVLRKKKTNA
+886 LVGCAYVLRKKKIRA

>member
-1 MSKNLFKKIG
+1 MNKSLFKRIG
-11 ASFVAFTLAFS
+11 ASFVAVTLAFS
-22 CTSAVSATGDNSE
+22 CTSAVSATGDTSE
-35 FKPTVTYNKGDYTF
+35 FKPSVTYSRGDYTF
-49 GKISHPDKGVS
+49 GKISHPDKAQA
-60 TTDGIVDY
+60 TTDGLVDY
-68 LGGGNVGVTGQ
+68 LGGGKVGVTGQ

-87 DAGQSYSWA
+87 DQGQSYSWA
-96 ATSYGDWMY
+96 AVGYGDWMY

-111 ASGNTLA
+111 ASGSTIQ
-118 LMDSALGSKFD
+118 LMGSALGSKLD
-129 EEVMSAA
+129 KEVMSAA

-146 YGHEKEDGTADDDSL
+146 YGHEKEDGTPDEDSK
-161 GILVKINVKTGEVK
+161 GILVKINVKTGELK
-175 LLMSASTTGQSP
+175 LLMSNSTTGQSP
-187 TFRNAIT
+187 TFRNAIE
-194 YKDKLYFCGSVTNK
+194 YKDKLYFCGAVAEK
-208 GLKMGL
+208 GSRAAL
-214 PAIYCI
+214 PSIYCV

-228 CVYTGL
+228 RVYTGMTL
-234 APAELGAAYKEGICS
+234 QEYGQAYKEGYNT
-249 GIRGMTEFNGKFIA
+249 GVRGMTVFDGKFIA

-302 FSDSIYGGSIW
+302 FTDSIYGGSIW

-327 TGTEE
+327 TGTLE
-332 NKPNEKSMQSFAIVR
+332 NKPDEKSMQSFAIVR

-356 TWTPVVGDKADG
+356 KWTPVVGDKADG

-404 ALKDL
+404 ALNDL
-409 LFNTNVE
+409 LFKTNVE

-425 VSLYRMDKD
+425 VSLYRMDKN

-439 VVGDAT
+439 IVGDAT
-445 QMFPKGGISGISS
+445 KMFPKGGISGISS

-485 SSLLQPL
+485 SSLLQPI
-492 GQFTN
+492 GQLSN

-526 IEYPTQPATVA
+526 IEYPTQPITAA
-537 ETDSSLT
+537 ETDSDEAKVEEDTKEVDLT

-557 KRYSGTQ
+557 KRYSGAQ

-570 DNNVETIK
+570 NDDVETIK
-578 LTTEQINTLVKGI
+578 LTTEQINTLVKGL

-600 LNKKISA
+600 LNNELSS

-618 MADSLNKKGTQEFV
+618 MADSLNKKGSQDFV
-632 DQYVEVYEYYNEI
+632 DQYADVYEYYNEF
-645 SANIPDDLKKLFD
+645 SSSLPDDVKKLFD

-704 FNDPYNHGCRVFATG
+704 FNDPYNHGLRVFATG
-719 DDWMAIGTANP
+719 ADWMAIGTANP
-730 FYGTQLWKMTSPVKT
+730 FNGTQLWKMTSPVKT
-745 VEPTTPTD
+745 VEPTKPTEPEKPNPSD
-753 PEKPDPSNPDQPS
+753 PEKPA
-766 EPDKP
+766 
-771 SNPDQPSEP
+771 
-780 DKPSNPDQ
+780 
-788 PSEPDKPSNPDQPSE
+788 E
-803 PEKPSNPDQP
+803 PEKPSI
-813 SEPDKPSNPDQ
+813 
-824 PTEPGKPSDSDKPA
+824 TVTPSDSDK
-838 ITVKPSNSDKKDTTT
+838 KETTT
-853 VTTKTDSKK
+853 VTTKTDDKK
-862 ATAKTGDST
+862 GTAKTGDST
-871 DIATL
+871 DVTTS
-876 LVTTIGSLAL
+876 LVATIGSLAL
-886 LIGAAFVLRKKKTNA
+886 LVGCAYVLRKKKVRA

>member
-1 MSKNLFKKIG
+1 MNNSLFKKVG
-11 ASFVAFTLAFS
+11 ASFVALTLAFS
-22 CTSAVSATGDNSE
+22 CTSAVSATGNNSE
-35 FKPTVTYNKGDYTF
+35 FTPSVTYSKGDYTF
-49 GKISHPDKGVS
+49 GKISHPDKAQA
-60 TTDGIVDY
+60 TTDGLVDY
-68 LGGGNVGVTGQ
+68 LGGGKVGVTGQ

-87 DAGQSYSWA
+87 DQGQSYSWA
-96 ATSYGDWMY
+96 AVGYGDWMY

-111 ASGNTLA
+111 ASGSTIQ
-118 LMDSALGSKFD
+118 LMGSALGSKLD
-129 EEVMSAA
+129 KEVMSAA

-146 YGHEKEDGTADDDSL
+146 YGHEKEDGTPDEDSK
-161 GILVKINVKTGEVK
+161 GILVKINVKTGELK
-175 LLMSASTTGQSP
+175 LLMSNSTTGQSP
-187 TFRNAIT
+187 TFRNAIE
-194 YKDKLYFCGSVTNK
+194 YKDKLYFCGAVAEK
-208 GLKMGL
+208 GSRASL
-214 PAIYCI
+214 PSIYCI

-228 CVYTGL
+228 RVYTGMTL
-234 APAELGAAYKEGICS
+234 QEYGQAYKEGYNT
-249 GIRGMTEFNGKFIA
+249 GIRGMTVFDGKFIA

-302 FSDSIYGGSIW
+302 FTDSIYGGSIW

-327 TGTEE
+327 TGTLE
-332 NKPNEKSMQSFAIVR
+332 NKPDEKSMQSFAIVR

-356 TWTPVVGDKADG
+356 KWTPVVGDKADG

-404 ALKDL
+404 ALNDL
-409 LFNTNVE
+409 LFKTNVE

-425 VSLYRMDKD
+425 VSLYRMDKN

-439 VVGDAT
+439 IVGDAT
-445 QMFPKGGISGISS
+445 KMFPKGGISGISS

-485 SSLLQPL
+485 SSLLQPI
-492 GQFTN
+492 GQLSN

-526 IEYPTQPATVA
+526 IEYPTQPITAA
-537 ETDSSLT
+537 ETDSDEAKVEEDTKEVDLT

-557 KRYSGTQ
+557 KRYSGAQ

-570 DNNVETIK
+570 NDNVETIK
-578 LTTEQINTLVKGI
+578 LTTEQINSLVKGL

-600 LNKKISA
+600 LNTELSA
-607 ELFTI
+607 DLFTI

-618 MADSLNKKGTQEFV
+618 MADSLNEKGSQDFV
-632 DQYVEVYEYYNEI
+632 DQYADVYEYYNEF
-645 SANIPDDLKKLFD
+645 SSSLPDDVKKIFD

-704 FNDPYNHGCRVFATG
+704 FNDPYNHGLRVFATG
-719 DDWMAIGTANP
+719 ADWMAIGTANP
-730 FYGTQLWKMTSPVKT
+730 FNGTQLWKMTSPVKI
-745 VEPTTPTD
+745 VEPTKPTE
-753 PEKPDPSNPDQPS
+753 PEKPN
-766 EPDKP
+766 
-771 SNPDQPSEP
+771 
-780 DKPSNPDQ
+780 
-788 PSEPDKPSNPDQPSE
+788 PSE
-803 PEKPSNPDQP
+803 PEKPN
-813 SEPDKPSNPDQ
+813 
-824 PTEPGKPSDSDKPA
+824 PSDSEKPN
-838 ITVKPSNSDKKDTTT
+838 ITVTPSDSDKKDTTA
-853 VTTKTDSKK
+853 VTTKTDDKK
-862 ATAKTGDST
+862 GTAKTGDST
-871 DIATL
+871 DVTTSLIA
-876 LVTTIGSLAL
+876 TIGSLAL
-886 LIGAAFVLRKKKTNA
+886 LVGCAYVLRKKKIRA

>member
-1 MSKNLFKKIG
+1 MNNSLFKKVG
-11 ASFVAFTLAFS
+11 ASFVALTLAFS
-22 CTSAVSATGDNSE
+22 CTSAVSATGNNSE
-35 FKPTVTYNKGDYTF
+35 FTPSVTYSKGDYTF
-49 GKISHPDKGVS
+49 GKISHPDKAQT
-60 TTDGIVDY
+60 TTDGLVDY
-68 LGGGNVGVTGQ
+68 LGGGKVGVTGQ

-87 DAGQSYSWA
+87 DQGQSYSWA
-96 ATSYGDWMY
+96 AVGYGDWMY

-111 ASGNTLA
+111 ASGSTIQ
-118 LMDSALGSKFD
+118 LMGSALGSKLD
-129 EEVMSAA
+129 KEVMSAA

-146 YGHEKEDGTADDDSL
+146 YGHEKEDGTPDEDSK
-161 GILVKINVKTGEVK
+161 GILVKINVKTGELK
-175 LLMSASTTGQSP
+175 LLMSNSTTGQSP
-187 TFRNAIT
+187 TFRNAIE
-194 YKDKLYFCGSVTNK
+194 YKDKLYFCGAVAEK
-208 GLKMGL
+208 GSRASL
-214 PAIYCI
+214 PSIYCI

-228 CVYTGL
+228 RVYTGMTL
-234 APAELGAAYKEGICS
+234 QEYGQAYKEGYNT
-249 GIRGMTEFNGKFIA
+249 GIRGMTVFDGKFIA

-302 FSDSIYGGSIW
+302 FTDSIYGGSIW

-327 TGTEE
+327 TGTLE
-332 NKPNEKSMQSFAIVR
+332 NKPDEKSMQSFAIVR

-356 TWTPVVGDKADG
+356 KWTPVVGDKADG

-404 ALKDL
+404 ALNDL
-409 LFNTNVE
+409 LFKTNVE

-425 VSLYRMDKD
+425 VSLYRMDKN

-439 VVGDAT
+439 IVGDAT
-445 QMFPKGGISGISS
+445 KMFPKGGISGISS

-485 SSLLQPL
+485 SSLLQPI
-492 GQFTN
+492 GQLSN

-526 IEYPTQPATVA
+526 IEYPTQPITAA
-537 ETDSSLT
+537 ETDSDEAKVEEDTKEVNLT

-557 KRYSGTQ
+557 KRYSGAQ

-570 DNNVETIK
+570 NDNVETIK
-578 LTTEQINTLVKGI
+578 LTTEQINSLVKGL

-600 LNKKISA
+600 LNTELSA
-607 ELFTI
+607 DLFTI

-618 MADSLNKKGTQEFV
+618 MADSLNEKGSQDFV
-632 DQYVEVYEYYNEI
+632 DQYADVYEYYNEF
-645 SANIPDDLKKLFD
+645 SSSLPDDVKKLFD

-704 FNDPYNHGCRVFATG
+704 FNDPYNHGLRVFATG
-719 DDWMAIGTANP
+719 ADWMAIGTANP
-730 FYGTQLWKMTSPVKT
+730 FNGTQLWKMTSPVKT
-745 VEPTTPTD
+745 VEPTKPTE
-753 PEKPDPSNPDQPS
+753 PEKPN
-766 EPDKP
+766 
-771 SNPDQPSEP
+771 
-780 DKPSNPDQ
+780 
-788 PSEPDKPSNPDQPSE
+788 PSE
-803 PEKPSNPDQP
+803 PEKPN
-813 SEPDKPSNPDQ
+813 
-824 PTEPGKPSDSDKPA
+824 PSDSEKPN
-838 ITVKPSNSDKKDTTT
+838 ITVTPSDSDKKDTTA
-853 VTTKTDSKK
+853 VTTKTDDKK
-862 ATAKTGDST
+862 GTAKTGDST
-871 DIATL
+871 DVTTSLIA
-876 LVTTIGSLAL
+876 TIGSLAL
-886 LIGAAFVLRKKKTNA
+886 LVGCAYVLRKKKIRA

>member
-1 MSKNLFKKIG
+1 MNKSLFKRIG

-22 CTSAVSATGDNSE
+22 CTSAVSATGDTSE
-35 FKPTVTYNKGDYTF
+35 FKPSVTYSKGDYTF
-49 GKISHPDKGVS
+49 GKISHPDKAQA
-60 TTDGIVDY
+60 TTDGLVDY
-68 LGGGNVGVTGQ
+68 LGGGKVGVTGQ

-87 DAGQSYSWA
+87 DQGQSYSWA
-96 ATSYGDWMY
+96 AVGYGDWMY

-111 ASGNTLA
+111 ASGSTIQ
-118 LMDSALGSKFD
+118 LMGSALGSKLD
-129 EEVMSAA
+129 KEVMAAA

-146 YGHEKEDGTADDDSL
+146 YGHEKEDGTPDEDSK
-161 GILVKINVKTGEVK
+161 GILVKINVKTGELK
-175 LLMSASTTGQSP
+175 LLMSNSTTGQSP
-187 TFRNAIT
+187 TFRNAIE
-194 YKDKLYFCGSVTNK
+194 YKDKLYFCGAVAEK
-208 GLKMGL
+208 GSRASL
-214 PAIYCI
+214 PSIYCI

-228 CVYTGL
+228 RVYTGMTL
-234 APAELGAAYKEGICS
+234 QEYGQAYKEGICS
-249 GIRGMTEFNGKFIA
+249 GIRGMTEFDGKFIA

-302 FSDSIYGGSIW
+302 FTDSIYGGSIW

-327 TGTEE
+327 TGTLE
-332 NKPNEKSMQSFAIVR
+332 NKPDEKSMQSFAIVR

-404 ALKDL
+404 ALNDL
-409 LFNTNVE
+409 LFKTNVE

-425 VSLYRMDKD
+425 VSLYRMDKN

-439 VVGDAT
+439 IVGDAT
-445 QMFPKGGISGISS
+445 KMFPKGGISGISS

-470 SKVYDGKLYFGTFDS
+470 SKVYDGKLYLGTFDS
-485 SSLLQPL
+485 SSLLHPI
-492 GQFTN
+492 GQLSN

-526 IEYPTQPATVA
+526 IEYPTQPITAA
-537 ETDSSLT
+537 ETDADEAKVEEDTEEADLT

-557 KRYSGTQ
+557 KRYSGVQ
-564 TASAAS
+564 AASAAS
-570 DNNVETIK
+570 NDNVETIK
-578 LTTEQINTLVKGI
+578 LTTEQINTLVKGL

-600 LNKKISA
+600 LNTELSA
-607 ELFTI
+607 DLFTI

-618 MADSLNKKGTQEFV
+618 MADSLDKKGSQDFV
-632 DQYVEVYEYYNEI
+632 DQYAEVYEYYNEF
-645 SANIPDDLKKLFD
+645 SSSLPEELKSLFD
-658 ILITATKKDN
+658 ILITLTKKDN

-719 DDWMAIGTANP
+719 ADWMAIGTANP
-730 FYGTQLWKMTSPVKT
+730 FNGTQLWKMTSPVKT

-753 PEKPDPSNPDQPS
+753 PEKPKPT
-766 EPDKP
+766 EPEKP
-771 SNPDQPSEP
+771 N
-780 DKPSNPDQ
+780 
-788 PSEPDKPSNPDQPSE
+788 PSE
-803 PEKPSNPDQP
+803 PEKPSDT
-813 SEPDKPSNPDQ
+813 DKPN
-824 PTEPGKPSDSDKPA
+824 
-838 ITVKPSNSDKKDTTT
+838 ITVKPSDTDKTGTT
-853 VTTKTDSKK
+853 VTTKTDDKK
-862 ATAKTGDST
+862 GTTKTGDST
-871 DIATL
+871 DITTSLVATI
-876 LVTTIGSLAL
+876 VSLAL
-886 LIGAAFVLRKKKTNA
+886 LVGCAYVLRKKKVRA

>member
-1 MSKNLFKKIG
+1 MNNSLFKKVG
-11 ASFVAFTLAFS
+11 ASFVALTLAFS
-22 CTSAVSATGDNSE
+22 CTSAVSATGNNSE
-35 FKPTVTYNKGDYTF
+35 FTPSVTYSKGDYTF
-49 GKISHPDKGVS
+49 GKISHPDKAQA
-60 TTDGIVDY
+60 TTDGLVDY
-68 LGGGNVGVTGQ
+68 LGGGKVGVTGQ

-87 DAGQSYSWA
+87 DQGQSYSWA
-96 ATSYGDWMY
+96 AVGYGDWMY

-111 ASGNTLA
+111 ASGSTIQ
-118 LMDSALGSKFD
+118 LMGSALGSKLD
-129 EEVMSAA
+129 KEVMSAA

-146 YGHEKEDGTADDDSL
+146 YGHEKEDGTPDEDSK
-161 GILVKINVKTGEVK
+161 GILVKINVKTGELK
-175 LLMSASTTGQSP
+175 LLMSNSTTGQSP
-187 TFRNAIT
+187 TFRNAIE
-194 YKDKLYFCGSVTNK
+194 YKDKLYFCGAVAEK
-208 GLKMGL
+208 GSRASL
-214 PAIYCI
+214 PSIYCI

-228 CVYTGL
+228 RVYTGMTL
-234 APAELGAAYKEGICS
+234 QEYGQAYKEGYNT
-249 GIRGMTEFNGKFIA
+249 GIRGMTVFDGKFIA

-302 FSDSIYGGSIW
+302 FTDSIYGGSIW

-327 TGTEE
+327 TGTLE
-332 NKPNEKSMQSFAIVR
+332 NKPDEKSMQSFAIVR

-356 TWTPVVGDKADG
+356 KWTPVVGDKADG

-404 ALKDL
+404 ALNDL
-409 LFNTNVE
+409 LFKTNVE

-425 VSLYRMDKD
+425 VSLYRMDKN

-439 VVGDAT
+439 IVGDAT
-445 QMFPKGGISGISS
+445 KMFPKGGISGISS

-485 SSLLQPL
+485 SSLLQPI
-492 GQFTN
+492 GQLSN

-526 IEYPTQPATVA
+526 IEYPTQPITAA
-537 ETDSSLT
+537 ETDSDEAKVEEDTKEVNLT

-557 KRYSGTQ
+557 KRYSGAQ

-570 DNNVETIK
+570 NDNVETIK
-578 LTTEQINTLVKGI
+578 LTTEQINSLVKGL

-600 LNKKISA
+600 LNTELSA
-607 ELFTI
+607 DLFTI

-618 MADSLNKKGTQEFV
+618 MADSLNEKGSQDFV
-632 DQYVEVYEYYNEI
+632 DQYADVYEYYNEF
-645 SANIPDDLKKLFD
+645 SSSLPDDVKKLFD

-704 FNDPYNHGCRVFATG
+704 FNDPYNHGLRVFATG
-719 DDWMAIGTANP
+719 ADWMAIGTANP
-730 FYGTQLWKMTSPVKT
+730 FNGTQLWKMTSPVKT
-745 VEPTTPTD
+745 VEPTKPTE
-753 PEKPDPSNPDQPS
+753 PEKPN
-766 EPDKP
+766 
-771 SNPDQPSEP
+771 
-780 DKPSNPDQ
+780 
-788 PSEPDKPSNPDQPSE
+788 PSE
-803 PEKPSNPDQP
+803 PEKPN
-813 SEPDKPSNPDQ
+813 
-824 PTEPGKPSDSDKPA
+824 PSDSEKPN
-838 ITVKPSNSDKKDTTT
+838 ITVTPSDSDKKDTTA
-853 VTTKTDSKK
+853 VTTKTDDKK
-862 ATAKTGDST
+862 GTAKTGDST
-871 DIATL
+871 DVTTS
-876 LVTTIGSLAL
+876 LVATIGSLVL
-886 LIGAAFVLRKKKTNA
+886 LVGCAYVLRKKKIRA

>member
-1 MSKNLFKKIG
+1 MNNSLFKKVG
-11 ASFVAFTLAFS
+11 ASFVALTLAFS
-22 CTSAVSATGDNSE
+22 CTSAVSATGNNSE
-35 FKPTVTYNKGDYTF
+35 FTPSVTYSKGDYTF
-49 GKISHPDKGVS
+49 GKISHPDKAQA
-60 TTDGIVDY
+60 TTDGLVDY
-68 LGGGNVGVTGQ
+68 LGGGKVGVTGQ

-87 DAGQSYSWA
+87 DQGQSYSWA
-96 ATSYGDWMY
+96 AVGYGDWMY

-111 ASGNTLA
+111 ASGSTIQ
-118 LMDSALGSKFD
+118 LMGSALGSKLD
-129 EEVMSAA
+129 KEVMSAA

-146 YGHEKEDGTADDDSL
+146 YGHEKEDGTPDEDSK
-161 GILVKINVKTGEVK
+161 GILVKINVKTGELK
-175 LLMSASTTGQSP
+175 LLMSNSTTGQSP
-187 TFRNAIT
+187 TFRNAIE
-194 YKDKLYFCGSVTNK
+194 YKDKLYFCGAVAEK
-208 GLKMGL
+208 GSRASL
-214 PAIYCI
+214 PSIYCI

-228 CVYTGL
+228 RVYTGMTL
-234 APAELGAAYKEGICS
+234 QEYGQAYKEGYNT
-249 GIRGMTEFNGKFIA
+249 GIRGMTVFDGKFIA

-302 FSDSIYGGSIW
+302 FTDSIYGGSIW

-327 TGTEE
+327 TGTLE
-332 NKPNEKSMQSFAIVR
+332 NKPDEKSMQSFAIVR

-356 TWTPVVGDKADG
+356 KWTPVVGDKADG

-404 ALKDL
+404 ALNDL
-409 LFNTNVE
+409 LFKTNVE

-425 VSLYRMDKD
+425 VSLYRMDKN

-439 VVGDAT
+439 IVGDAT
-445 QMFPKGGISGISS
+445 KMFPKGGISGISS

-485 SSLLQPL
+485 SSLLQPI
-492 GQFTN
+492 GQLSN

-526 IEYPTQPATVA
+526 IEYPTQPITAA
-537 ETDSSLT
+537 ETDSDEAKVEEDTKEVDLT

-557 KRYSGTQ
+557 KRYSGAQ

-570 DNNVETIK
+570 NDNVETIK
-578 LTTEQINTLVKGI
+578 LTTEQINSLVKGL

-600 LNKKISA
+600 LNTELSA
-607 ELFTI
+607 DLFTI

-618 MADSLNKKGTQEFV
+618 MADSLNEKGSQDFV
-632 DQYVEVYEYYNEI
+632 DQYADVYEYYNEF
-645 SANIPDDLKKLFD
+645 SSSLPDDVKKLFD

-704 FNDPYNHGCRVFATG
+704 FNDPYNHGLRVFATG
-719 DDWMAIGTANP
+719 ADWMAIGTANP
-730 FYGTQLWKMTSPVKT
+730 FNGTQLWKMTSPVKT
-745 VEPTTPTD
+745 VEPTKPTE
-753 PEKPDPSNPDQPS
+753 PEKPN
-766 EPDKP
+766 
-771 SNPDQPSEP
+771 
-780 DKPSNPDQ
+780 
-788 PSEPDKPSNPDQPSE
+788 PSE
-803 PEKPSNPDQP
+803 PEKPN
-813 SEPDKPSNPDQ
+813 
-824 PTEPGKPSDSDKPA
+824 PSDSEKPNPSDSEKPN
-838 ITVKPSNSDKKDTTT
+838 ITVTPSDSDKKDTTA
-853 VTTKTDSKK
+853 VTTKTDDKK
-862 ATAKTGDST
+862 GTAKTGDST
-871 DIATL
+871 DVTTSLIA
-876 LVTTIGSLAL
+876 TIGSLAL
-886 LIGAAFVLRKKKTNA
+886 LVGCAYVLRKKKIRA

>member
-1 MSKNLFKKIG
+1 MNNSLFKKVG
-11 ASFVAFTLAFS
+11 ASFVALTLAFS
-22 CTSAVSATGDNSE
+22 CTSAVSATGNNSE
-35 FKPTVTYNKGDYTF
+35 FTPSVTYSKGDYTF
-49 GKISHPDKGVS
+49 GKISHPDKAQA
-60 TTDGIVDY
+60 TTDGLVDY
-68 LGGGNVGVTGQ
+68 LGGGKVGVTGQ

-87 DAGQSYSWA
+87 DQGQSYSWA
-96 ATSYGDWMY
+96 AVGYGDWMY

-111 ASGNTLA
+111 ASGSTIQ
-118 LMDSALGSKFD
+118 LMGSALGSKLD
-129 EEVMSAA
+129 KEVMSAA

-146 YGHEKEDGTADDDSL
+146 YGHEKEDGTPDEDSK
-161 GILVKINVKTGEVK
+161 GILVKINVKTGELK
-175 LLMSASTTGQSP
+175 LLMSNSTTGQSP
-187 TFRNAIT
+187 TFRNAIE
-194 YKDKLYFCGSVTNK
+194 YKDKLYFCGAVAEK
-208 GLKMGL
+208 GSRASL
-214 PAIYCI
+214 PSIYCI

-228 CVYTGL
+228 RVYTGMTL
-234 APAELGAAYKEGICS
+234 QEYGQAYKEGYNT
-249 GIRGMTEFNGKFIA
+249 GIRGMTVFDGKFIA

-302 FSDSIYGGSIW
+302 FTDSIYGGSIW

-327 TGTEE
+327 TGTLE
-332 NKPNEKSMQSFAIVR
+332 NKPDEKSMQSFAIVR

-356 TWTPVVGDKADG
+356 KWTPVVGDKADG

-404 ALKDL
+404 ALNDL
-409 LFNTNVE
+409 LFKTNVE

-425 VSLYRMDKD
+425 VSLYRMDKN

-439 VVGDAT
+439 IVGDAT
-445 QMFPKGGISGISS
+445 KMFPKGGISGISS

-485 SSLLQPL
+485 SSLLQPI
-492 GQFTN
+492 GQLSN

-526 IEYPTQPATVA
+526 IEYPTQPITAA
-537 ETDSSLT
+537 ETDSDEAKVEEDTKEVDLT

-557 KRYSGTQ
+557 KRYSGAQ

-570 DNNVETIK
+570 NDNVETIK
-578 LTTEQINTLVKGI
+578 LTTEQINSLVKGL

-600 LNKKISA
+600 LNTELSA
-607 ELFTI
+607 DLFTI

-618 MADSLNKKGTQEFV
+618 MADSLNEKGSQDFV
-632 DQYVEVYEYYNEI
+632 DQYADVYEYYNEF
-645 SANIPDDLKKLFD
+645 SSSLPDDVKKLFD

-704 FNDPYNHGCRVFATG
+704 FNDPYNHGLRVFATG
-719 DDWMAIGTANP
+719 ADWMAIGTANP
-730 FYGTQLWKMTSPVKT
+730 FNGTQLWKMTSPVKI
-745 VEPTTPTD
+745 VEPTKPTE
-753 PEKPDPSNPDQPS
+753 PEKPN
-766 EPDKP
+766 
-771 SNPDQPSEP
+771 
-780 DKPSNPDQ
+780 
-788 PSEPDKPSNPDQPSE
+788 PSE
-803 PEKPSNPDQP
+803 PEKPN
-813 SEPDKPSNPDQ
+813 
-824 PTEPGKPSDSDKPA
+824 PSDSEKPN
-838 ITVKPSNSDKKDTTT
+838 ITVTPSDSDKKDTTT
-853 VTTKTDSKK
+853 VTTKTDDKK
-862 ATAKTGDST
+862 GTAKTGDST
-871 DIATL
+871 DVTTSLIA
-876 LVTTIGSLAL
+876 TIGSLAL
-886 LIGAAFVLRKKKTNA
+886 LVGCAYVLRKKKIGA

>member
-1 MSKNLFKKIG
+1 
-11 ASFVAFTLAFS
+11 
-22 CTSAVSATGDNSE
+22 
-35 FKPTVTYNKGDYTF
+35 
-49 GKISHPDKGVS
+49 
-60 TTDGIVDY
+60 
-68 LGGGNVGVTGQ
+68 
-79 DQGATGQG
+79 
-87 DAGQSYSWA
+87 
-96 ATSYGDWMY
+96 MY

-111 ASGNTLA
+111 ASGSTIQ
-118 LMDSALGSKFD
+118 LMGSALGSKLD
-129 EEVMSAA
+129 KEVMSAA

-146 YGHEKEDGTADDDSL
+146 YGHEKEDGTPDEDSK
-161 GILVKINVKTGEVK
+161 GILVKINVKTGELK
-175 LLMSASTTGQSP
+175 LLMSNSTTGQSP
-187 TFRNAIT
+187 TFRNAIE
-194 YKDKLYFCGSVTNK
+194 YKDKLYFCGAVAEK
-208 GLKMGL
+208 GSRAAL
-214 PAIYCI
+214 PSIYCV

-228 CVYTGL
+228 RVYTGMTL
-234 APAELGAAYKEGICS
+234 QEYGQAYKEGYNT
-249 GIRGMTEFNGKFIA
+249 GVRGMTVFDGKFIA

-302 FSDSIYGGSIW
+302 FTDSIYGGSIW

-327 TGTEE
+327 TGTLE
-332 NKPNEKSMQSFAIVR
+332 NKPDEKSMQSFAIVR

-356 TWTPVVGDKADG
+356 KWTPVVGDKADG

-404 ALKDL
+404 ALNDL
-409 LFNTNVE
+409 LFKTNVE

-425 VSLYRMDKD
+425 VSLYRMDKN

-439 VVGDAT
+439 IVGDAT
-445 QMFPKGGISGISS
+445 KMFPKGGISGISS

-485 SSLLQPL
+485 SSLLQPI
-492 GQFTN
+492 GQLSN

-526 IEYPTQPATVA
+526 IEYPTQPITAA
-537 ETDSSLT
+537 ETDSDEAKVEEDTKEVDLT

-557 KRYSGTQ
+557 KRYSGAQ

-570 DNNVETIK
+570 NDDVETIK
-578 LTTEQINTLVKGI
+578 LTTEQINTLVKGL

-600 LNKKISA
+600 LNNELSS

-618 MADSLNKKGTQEFV
+618 MADSLNKKGSQDFV
-632 DQYVEVYEYYNEI
+632 DQYADVYEYYNEF
-645 SANIPDDLKKLFD
+645 SSSLPDDVKKLFD

-704 FNDPYNHGCRVFATG
+704 FNDPYNHGLRVFATG
-719 DDWMAIGTANP
+719 ADWMAIGTANP
-730 FYGTQLWKMTSPVKT
+730 FNGTQLWKMTSPVKT
-745 VEPTTPTD
+745 VEPTKPTE
-753 PEKPDPSNPDQPS
+753 PEIPN
-766 EPDKP
+766 
-771 SNPDQPSEP
+771 
-780 DKPSNPDQ
+780 
-788 PSEPDKPSNPDQPSE
+788 PSE
-803 PEKPSNPDQP
+803 PEKPN
-813 SEPDKPSNPDQ
+813 
-824 PTEPGKPSDSDKPA
+824 PSDSEKPN
-838 ITVKPSNSDKKDTTT
+838 ITVTPSDSDKKDTTA
-853 VTTKTDSKK
+853 VTTKTDDKK
-862 ATAKTGDST
+862 GTAKTGDST
-871 DIATL
+871 DVTTSLIA
-876 LVTTIGSLAL
+876 TIGSLAL
-886 LIGAAFVLRKKKTNA
+886 LVGCAYVLRKKKIRA

>member
-1 MSKNLFKKIG
+1 MSFLQGPFYNMNNSLFKKVG
-11 ASFVAFTLAFS
+11 ASFVALTLAFS
-22 CTSAVSATGDNSE
+22 CTSAVSATGNNSE
-35 FKPTVTYNKGDYTF
+35 FTPSVTYSKGDYTF
-49 GKISHPDKGVS
+49 GKISHPDKAQA
-60 TTDGIVDY
+60 TTDGLVDY
-68 LGGGNVGVTGQ
+68 LGGGKVGVTGQ

-87 DAGQSYSWA
+87 DQGQSYSWA
-96 ATSYGDWMY
+96 AVGYGDWMY

-111 ASGNTLA
+111 ASGSTIQ
-118 LMDSALGSKFD
+118 LMGSALGSKLD
-129 EEVMSAA
+129 KEVMSAA

-146 YGHEKEDGTADDDSL
+146 YGHEKEDGTPDEDSK
-161 GILVKINVKTGEVK
+161 GILVKINVKTGELK
-175 LLMSASTTGQSP
+175 LLMSNSTTGQSP
-187 TFRNAIT
+187 TFRNAIE
-194 YKDKLYFCGSVTNK
+194 YKDKLYFCGAVAEK
-208 GLKMGL
+208 GSRASL
-214 PAIYCI
+214 PSIYCI

-228 CVYTGL
+228 RVYTGMTL
-234 APAELGAAYKEGICS
+234 QEYGQAYKEGYNT
-249 GIRGMTEFNGKFIA
+249 GIRGMTVFDGKFIA

-302 FSDSIYGGSIW
+302 FTDSIYGGSIW

-327 TGTEE
+327 TGTLE
-332 NKPNEKSMQSFAIVR
+332 NKPDEKSMQSFAIVR

-356 TWTPVVGDKADG
+356 KWTPVVGDKADG

-404 ALKDL
+404 ALNDL
-409 LFNTNVE
+409 LFKTNVE

-425 VSLYRMDKD
+425 VSLYRMDKN

-439 VVGDAT
+439 IVGDAT
-445 QMFPKGGISGISS
+445 KMFPKGGISGISS

-485 SSLLQPL
+485 SSLLQPI
-492 GQFTN
+492 GQLSN

-526 IEYPTQPATVA
+526 IEYPTQPITAA
-537 ETDSSLT
+537 ETDSDEAKVEEDTKEVDLT

-557 KRYSGTQ
+557 KRYSGAQ

-570 DNNVETIK
+570 NDNVETIK
-578 LTTEQINTLVKGI
+578 LTTEQINSLVKGL

-600 LNKKISA
+600 LNTELSA
-607 ELFTI
+607 DLFTI

-618 MADSLNKKGTQEFV
+618 MADSLNEKGSQDFV
-632 DQYVEVYEYYNEI
+632 DQYADVYEYYNEF
-645 SANIPDDLKKLFD
+645 SSSLPDDVKKLFD

-704 FNDPYNHGCRVFATG
+704 FNDPYNHGLRVFATG
-719 DDWMAIGTANP
+719 ADWMAIGTANP
-730 FYGTQLWKMTSPVKT
+730 FNGTQLWKMTSPVKI
-745 VEPTTPTD
+745 VEPTKPTE
-753 PEKPDPSNPDQPS
+753 PEKPN
-766 EPDKP
+766 
-771 SNPDQPSEP
+771 
-780 DKPSNPDQ
+780 
-788 PSEPDKPSNPDQPSE
+788 PSE
-803 PEKPSNPDQP
+803 PEKPN
-813 SEPDKPSNPDQ
+813 
-824 PTEPGKPSDSDKPA
+824 PSDSEKPN
-838 ITVKPSNSDKKDTTT
+838 ITVTPSDSDKKDTTA
-853 VTTKTDSKK
+853 VTTKTDDKK
-862 ATAKTGDST
+862 RTAKTGDST
-871 DIATL
+871 DVTTSLIA
-876 LVTTIGSLAL
+876 TIGSLAL
-886 LIGAAFVLRKKKTNA
+886 LVGCAYVLRKKKIRA

>member
-1 MSKNLFKKIG
+1 MNNSLFKKVG
-11 ASFVAFTLAFS
+11 ASFVALTLAFS
-22 CTSAVSATGDNSE
+22 CTSAVSATGNNSE
-35 FKPTVTYNKGDYTF
+35 FTPSVTYSKGDYTF
-49 GKISHPDKGVS
+49 GKISHPDKAQA
-60 TTDGIVDY
+60 TTDGLVDY
-68 LGGGNVGVTGQ
+68 LGDGKVAVTGQ
-79 DQGATGQG
+79 DPAATGQG
-87 DAGQSYSWA
+87 DQGQSYSWA
-96 ATSYGDWMY
+96 AVGYGDWMY

-111 ASGNTLA
+111 ASGSTIQ
-118 LMDSALGSKFD
+118 LMGSALGSKLD
-129 EEVMSAA
+129 KEVMSAA

-146 YGHEKEDGTADDDSL
+146 YGHEKEDGTPDEDSK
-161 GILVKINVKTGEVK
+161 GILVKINVKTGELK
-175 LLMSASTTGQSP
+175 LLMSNSTTGQSP
-187 TFRNAIT
+187 TFRNAIE
-194 YKDKLYFCGSVTNK
+194 YKDKLYFCGAVAEK
-208 GLKMGL
+208 GSRASL
-214 PAIYCI
+214 PSIYCI

-228 CVYTGL
+228 RVYTGMTL
-234 APAELGAAYKEGICS
+234 QEYGQAYKEGICS
-249 GIRGMTEFNGKFIA
+249 GIRGMTEFDGKFVA
-263 SCVGLNGPY
+263 SCVGVNGPY

-286 KKIATK
+286 KKIATMQ
-292 EDLFNYPAYH
+292 DLYNYPAYH
-302 FSDSIYGGSIW
+302 FTDSIYGGSIW

-327 TGTEE
+327 TGTLE
-332 NKPNEKSMQSFAIVR
+332 NKPDEKSMRSFAIVR

-404 ALKDL
+404 ALNDL
-409 LFNTNVE
+409 LFNANIE
-416 FMANNIEQS
+416 FMANNLEQS

-445 QMFPKGGISGISS
+445 KMFPKGGISGISS

-485 SSLLQPL
+485 SSLLQPI
-492 GQFTN
+492 GQLSN

-526 IEYPTQPATVA
+526 IEYPTQPITAA
-537 ETDSSLT
+537 ETDSDEAKVEEDTKEVDLT

-557 KRYSGTQ
+557 KRYSGAQ

-570 DNNVETIK
+570 NDNVETIK
-578 LTTEQINTLVKGI
+578 LTTEQINSLVKGL

-600 LNKKISA
+600 LNTELSA
-607 ELFTI
+607 DLFTI

-618 MADSLNKKGTQEFV
+618 MADSLNEKGSQDFV
-632 DQYVEVYEYYNEI
+632 DQYADVYEYYNEF
-645 SANIPDDLKKLFD
+645 SSSLPDDVKKLFD

-704 FNDPYNHGCRVFATG
+704 FNDPYNHGLRVFATG
-719 DDWMAIGTANP
+719 ADWMAIGTANP
-730 FYGTQLWKMTSPVKT
+730 FNGTQLWKMTSPVKT
-745 VEPTTPTD
+745 VEPTKPTE
-753 PEKPDPSNPDQPS
+753 PEKPN
-766 EPDKP
+766 
-771 SNPDQPSEP
+771 
-780 DKPSNPDQ
+780 
-788 PSEPDKPSNPDQPSE
+788 PSE
-803 PEKPSNPDQP
+803 PEKPN
-813 SEPDKPSNPDQ
+813 
-824 PTEPGKPSDSDKPA
+824 PSDSEKPN
-838 ITVKPSNSDKKDTTT
+838 ITVTPSDSDKKDTTA
-853 VTTKTDSKK
+853 VTTKTDDKK
-862 ATAKTGDST
+862 GTAKTGDST
-871 DIATL
+871 DVTTSLIA
-876 LVTTIGSLAL
+876 TIGSLAL
-886 LIGAAFVLRKKKTNA
+886 LVGCAYVLRKKKIRA

>member
-1 MSKNLFKKIG
+1 MNNSLFKKVG
-11 ASFVAFTLAFS
+11 ASFVALTLAFS
-22 CTSAVSATGDNSE
+22 CTSAVSATGNNSE
-35 FKPTVTYNKGDYTF
+35 FTPSVTYSKGDYTF
-49 GKISHPDKGVS
+49 GKISHPDKAQA
-60 TTDGIVDY
+60 TTDGLVDY
-68 LGGGNVGVTGQ
+68 LGDGKVAVTGQ
-79 DQGATGQG
+79 DPAATGQG
-87 DAGQSYSWA
+87 DQGQSYSWA
-96 ATSYGDWMY
+96 AVGYGDWMY

-111 ASGNTLA
+111 ASGSTIQ
-118 LMDSALGSKFD
+118 LMGSALGSKLD
-129 EEVMSAA
+129 KEVMAAA

-146 YGHEKEDGTADDDSL
+146 YGHEKEDGTPDEDSK
-161 GILVKINVKTGEVK
+161 GILVKINVKTGELK
-175 LLMSASTTGQSP
+175 LLMSNSTTGQSP
-187 TFRNAIT
+187 TFRNAIE
-194 YKDKLYFCGSVTNK
+194 YKDKLYFCGAVAEK
-208 GLKMGL
+208 GSRAAL
-214 PAIYCI
+214 PSIYCI
-220 DPKTDDIK
+220 DHKTDDIK
-228 CVYTGL
+228 RVYTGMTL
-234 APAELGAAYKEGICS
+234 QEYGQAYKEGICS
-249 GIRGMTEFNGKFIA
+249 GIRGMTEFDGKFVA
-263 SCVGLNGPY
+263 SCVGVNGPY

-286 KKIATK
+286 KKIATMQ
-292 EDLFNYPAYH
+292 DLYNYPAYH
-302 FSDSIYGGSIW
+302 FTDSIYGGSIW

-327 TGTEE
+327 TGTLE
-332 NKPNEKSMQSFAIVR
+332 NKPDEKSMRSFAIVR

-368 AKYTFGIDPER
+368 AKYTFGIDPDR

-404 ALKDL
+404 ALNDL
-409 LFNTNVE
+409 LFNANIE
-416 FMANNIEQS
+416 FMANNLEQS

-445 QMFPKGGISGISS
+445 KMFPKGGISGISS

-470 SKVYDGKLYFGTFDS
+470 SKVYDGKLYIGTFDS
-485 SSLLQPL
+485 SSLLQPA

-526 IEYPTQPATVA
+526 IEYPTQPITAA
-537 ETDSSLT
+537 ETEETKSTADSKKETELT

-557 KRYSGTQ
+557 KRYSGAQ
-564 TASAAS
+564 AASAAS

-578 LTTEQINTLVKGI
+578 LTTEQINTLVKGL

-600 LNKKISA
+600 LNNKLSA

-618 MADSLNKKGTQEFV
+618 MADSLDKKGSQDFV
-632 DQYVEVYEYYNEI
+632 DQYADVYEYYNEF
-645 SANIPDDLKKLFD
+645 SSSLPDELKALFD
-658 ILITATKKDN
+658 FLITATKKDN

-719 DDWMAIGTANP
+719 ADWMAIGTANP
-730 FYGTQLWKMTSPVKT
+730 FNGTQLWKMTSPVKT

-753 PEKPDPSNPDQPS
+753 PEKPKPT
-766 EPDKP
+766 EPEKP
-771 SNPDQPSEP
+771 N
-780 DKPSNPDQ
+780 
-788 PSEPDKPSNPDQPSE
+788 PSE
-803 PEKPSNPDQP
+803 PEKPSDT
-813 SEPDKPSNPDQ
+813 DKPN
-824 PTEPGKPSDSDKPA
+824 
-838 ITVKPSNSDKKDTTT
+838 ITVKPSDTDKTGTT
-853 VTTKTDSKK
+853 VTTKTDDKK
-862 ATAKTGDST
+862 GTAKTGDST
-871 DIATL
+871 DITTS
-876 LVTTIGSLAL
+876 LVATIGSLAL
-886 LIGAAFVLRKKKTNA
+886 LVGCAYVLRKKKVRA

>member
-1 MSKNLFKKIG
+1 MPNGKNKKGGHNMNNSLFKKVG
-11 ASFVAFTLAFS
+11 ASFVALTLAFS
-22 CTSAVSATGDNSE
+22 CTSAVSATGNNYE
-35 FKPTVTYNKGDYTF
+35 FTPSVTYSKGDYTF
-49 GKISHPDKGVS
+49 GKISHPDKAQA
-60 TTDGIVDY
+60 TTDGLVDY
-68 LGGGNVGVTGQ
+68 LGGGKVGVTGQ

-87 DAGQSYSWA
+87 DQGQSYSWA
-96 ATSYGDWMY
+96 AVGYGDWMY

-111 ASGNTLA
+111 ASGSTIQ
-118 LMDSALGSKFD
+118 LMGSALGSKLD
-129 EEVMSAA
+129 KEVMSAA

-146 YGHEKEDGTADDDSL
+146 YGHEKEDGTPDEDSK
-161 GILVKINVKTGEVK
+161 GILVKINVKTGELK
-175 LLMSASTTGQSP
+175 LLMSNSTTGQSP
-187 TFRNAIT
+187 TFRNAIE
-194 YKDKLYFCGSVTNK
+194 YKDKLYFCGAVAEK
-208 GLKMGL
+208 GSRASL
-214 PAIYCI
+214 PSIYCI

-228 CVYTGL
+228 RVYTGMTL
-234 APAELGAAYKEGICS
+234 QEYGQAYKEGYNT
-249 GIRGMTEFNGKFIA
+249 GIRGMTVFDGKFIA

-302 FSDSIYGGSIW
+302 FTDSIYGGSIW

-327 TGTEE
+327 TGTLE
-332 NKPNEKSMQSFAIVR
+332 NKPDEKSMQSFAIVR

-356 TWTPVVGDKADG
+356 KWTPVVGDKADG

-404 ALKDL
+404 ALNDL
-409 LFNTNVE
+409 LFKTNVE

-425 VSLYRMDKD
+425 VSLYRMDKN

-439 VVGDAT
+439 IVGDAT
-445 QMFPKGGISGISS
+445 KMFPKGGISGISS

-485 SSLLQPL
+485 SSLLQPI
-492 GQFTN
+492 GQLSN

-526 IEYPTQPATVA
+526 IEYPTQPITAA
-537 ETDSSLT
+537 ETDSDEAKVEEDTKEVDLT

-557 KRYSGTQ
+557 KRYSGAQ

-570 DNNVETIK
+570 NDNVETIK
-578 LTTEQINTLVKGI
+578 LTTEQINSLVKGL

-600 LNKKISA
+600 LNTELSA
-607 ELFTI
+607 DLFTI

-618 MADSLNKKGTQEFV
+618 MADSLNEKGSQDFV
-632 DQYVEVYEYYNEI
+632 DQYADVYEYYNEF
-645 SANIPDDLKKLFD
+645 SSSLPDDVKKLFD

-704 FNDPYNHGCRVFATG
+704 FNDPYNHGLRVFATG
-719 DDWMAIGTANP
+719 ADWMAIGTANP
-730 FYGTQLWKMTSPVKT
+730 FNGTQLWKMTSPVKI
-745 VEPTTPTD
+745 VEPTKPTE
-753 PEKPDPSNPDQPS
+753 PEKPN
-766 EPDKP
+766 
-771 SNPDQPSEP
+771 
-780 DKPSNPDQ
+780 
-788 PSEPDKPSNPDQPSE
+788 PSE
-803 PEKPSNPDQP
+803 PEKPN
-813 SEPDKPSNPDQ
+813 
-824 PTEPGKPSDSDKPA
+824 PSDSEKPN
-838 ITVKPSNSDKKDTTT
+838 ITVTPSDSDKKDTTA
-853 VTTKTDSKK
+853 VTTKTDDKK
-862 ATAKTGDST
+862 GTAKTGDST
-871 DIATL
+871 DVTTSLIA
-876 LVTTIGSLAL
+876 TIGSLAL
-886 LIGAAFVLRKKKTNA
+886 LVGCAYVLRKKKIRA

>member
-1 MSKNLFKKIG
+1 
-11 ASFVAFTLAFS
+11 
-22 CTSAVSATGDNSE
+22 
-35 FKPTVTYNKGDYTF
+35 
-49 GKISHPDKGVS
+49 
-60 TTDGIVDY
+60 
-68 LGGGNVGVTGQ
+68 
-79 DQGATGQG
+79 
-87 DAGQSYSWA
+87 
-96 ATSYGDWMY
+96 MY

-111 ASGNTLA
+111 ASGSTIQ
-118 LMDSALGSKFD
+118 LMGSALGSKLD
-129 EEVMSAA
+129 KEVMSAA

-146 YGHEKEDGTADDDSL
+146 YGHEKEDGTPDEDSK
-161 GILVKINVKTGEVK
+161 GILVKINVKTGELK
-175 LLMSASTTGQSP
+175 LLMSNSTTGQSP
-187 TFRNAIT
+187 TFRNAIE
-194 YKDKLYFCGSVTNK
+194 YKDKLYFCGAVAEK
-208 GLKMGL
+208 GSRASL
-214 PAIYCI
+214 PSIYCI

-228 CVYTGL
+228 RVYTGMTL
-234 APAELGAAYKEGICS
+234 QEYGQAYKEGYNT
-249 GIRGMTEFNGKFIA
+249 GIRGMTVFDGKFIA

-302 FSDSIYGGSIW
+302 FTDSIYGGSIW

-327 TGTEE
+327 TGTLE
-332 NKPNEKSMQSFAIVR
+332 NKPDEKSMQSFAIVR

-356 TWTPVVGDKADG
+356 KWTPVVGDKADG

-404 ALKDL
+404 ALNDL
-409 LFNTNVE
+409 LFKTNVE

-425 VSLYRMDKD
+425 VSLYRMDKN

-439 VVGDAT
+439 IVGDAT
-445 QMFPKGGISGISS
+445 KMFPKGGISGISS

-485 SSLLQPL
+485 SSLLQPI
-492 GQFTN
+492 GQLSN

-526 IEYPTQPATVA
+526 IEYPTQPITAA
-537 ETDSSLT
+537 ETDSDEAKVEEDTKEVDLT

-557 KRYSGTQ
+557 KRYSGAQ

-570 DNNVETIK
+570 NDNVETIK
-578 LTTEQINTLVKGI
+578 LTTEQINSLVKGL

-600 LNKKISA
+600 LNTELSA
-607 ELFTI
+607 DLFTI

-618 MADSLNKKGTQEFV
+618 MADSLNEKGSQDFV
-632 DQYVEVYEYYNEI
+632 DQYADVYEYYNEF
-645 SANIPDDLKKLFD
+645 SSSLPDDVKKLFD

-704 FNDPYNHGCRVFATG
+704 FNDPYNHGLRVFATG
-719 DDWMAIGTANP
+719 ADWMAIGTANP
-730 FYGTQLWKMTSPVKT
+730 FNGTQLWKMTSPVKI
-745 VEPTTPTD
+745 VEPTKPTE
-753 PEKPDPSNPDQPS
+753 PEKPN
-766 EPDKP
+766 
-771 SNPDQPSEP
+771 
-780 DKPSNPDQ
+780 
-788 PSEPDKPSNPDQPSE
+788 PSE
-803 PEKPSNPDQP
+803 PEKPN
-813 SEPDKPSNPDQ
+813 
-824 PTEPGKPSDSDKPA
+824 PSDSEKPN
-838 ITVKPSNSDKKDTTT
+838 ITVTPSDSDKKDTTA
-853 VTTKTDSKK
+853 VTTKTNDKK
-862 ATAKTGDST
+862 GTAKTGDST
-871 DIATL
+871 D
-876 LVTTIGSLAL
+876 VTTSLIAIIGSLAL
-886 LIGAAFVLRKKKTNA
+886 LVGCAYVLRKKKIRA